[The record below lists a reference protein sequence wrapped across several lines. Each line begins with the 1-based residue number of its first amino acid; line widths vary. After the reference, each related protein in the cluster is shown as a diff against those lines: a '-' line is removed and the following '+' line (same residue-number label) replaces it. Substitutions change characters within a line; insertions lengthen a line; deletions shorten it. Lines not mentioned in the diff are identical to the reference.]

1 MRKKRVCPQHIS
13 SIGQHRLR
21 IWTFGDNHPAH
32 EVLTD
37 GRIIRVRE
45 ELQRSLQYQNGGDMA
60 YIITDAIKA
69 LEELLGRRK
78 ADQPIQDK

>member
-1 MRKKRVCPQHIS
+1 MT
-13 SIGQHRLR
+13 LNL
-21 IWTFGDNHPAH
+21 TATANHPAN
-32 EVLTD
+32 EPLTVE
-37 GRIIRVRE
+37 RIIRVRE

-78 ADQPIQDK
+78 ADQAIQDK

>member
-1 MRKKRVCPQHIS
+1 M
-13 SIGQHRLR
+13 
-21 IWTFGDNHPAH
+21 
-32 EVLTD
+32 LTD

>member
-1 MRKKRVCPQHIS
+1 MSNITINLARPA
-13 SIGQHRLR
+13 
-21 IWTFGDNHPAH
+21 NHPAH
-32 EVLTD
+32 EVLTK

-60 YIITDAIKA
+60 YVITDAIKG

-78 ADQPIQDK
+78 ADQQIQDK